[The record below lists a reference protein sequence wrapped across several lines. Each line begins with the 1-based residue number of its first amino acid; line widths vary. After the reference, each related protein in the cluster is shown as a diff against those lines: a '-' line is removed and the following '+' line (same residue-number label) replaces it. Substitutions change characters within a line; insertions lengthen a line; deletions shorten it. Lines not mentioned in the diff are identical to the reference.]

1 MIQIK
6 KSVRFRLQSRK
17 TTDPVTGKIVPKKK
31 NLLIVMVV
39 CYCGKRTG
47 LSTNLHIDRDLW
59 DGETQRAK
67 GSNLKMK
74 MSEAQINYTL
84 ELMRN
89 AVDIVMRKFEILN
102 IIPTTEQFKKSYDGL
117 RVDVSL
123 SSMGMPNLATSPV
136 FLMAAAVP
144 PYYQSMPYM
153 PQQMQGTYHPGYPQ
167 QPFFPSNDYALP
179 QQPERVIREN
189 MEYSNPKW
197 NRSTPEPN
205 FNKDSELDPGESEF
219 SSKDDN
225 LDIEDDSTY
234 KKKPIKRSIKK
245 EPVDDGKE
253 KDIWWSLDQFVT
265 VMGKQNEW
273 THATYQKF
281 DALENHLKKFRDD
294 RREKLKNKK
303 FELTFSYFDEEGL
316 LNFVEFLSKVKKMK
330 NTSIDKQ
337 LDFLRWFFRW
347 ALAKRFHDVNDF
359 ETFRP
364 KLKKTQNRVVFLTK
378 DELEKLKKYVAPE
391 DRKNLER
398 VRDVFL
404 FQCCTG
410 LRYSDVFNLR
420 RCDVHEDHID
430 VTTIKTNDTLRIE
443 LNEESKSILDR
454 YRNIAFE
461 KDKALPV
468 ISNQKMNDSLH
479 DLCKLAG
486 INEMVR
492 KTYFRGKERI
502 DEVKPKW
509 ELVGTHTGRRTFIC
523 HALSMG
529 IPPEIVMKW
538 TGHSD
543 YKAMKPYI
551 DVVDEIKAESMKKF
565 DSLFGKSKN

>member
-39 CYCGKRTG
+39 CYCGKRT
-47 LSTNLHIDRDLW
+47 DRDLW
-59 DGETQRAK
+59 DGGTQRAK

-136 FLMAAAVP
+136 YPMAAAVP

-167 QPFFPSNDYALP
+167 QPFFPSSDYALP

-337 LDFLRWFFRW
+337 LDFLRWFLRR

-378 DELEKLKKYVAPE
+378 DELEKLKNYVAPE

-410 LRYSDVFNLR
+410 LRYS
-420 RCDVHEDHID
+420 H
-430 VTTIKTNDTLRIE
+430 
-443 LNEESKSILDR
+443 
-454 YRNIAFE
+454 
-461 KDKALPV
+461 
-468 ISNQKMNDSLH
+468 
-479 DLCKLAG
+479 
-486 INEMVR
+486 
-492 KTYFRGKERI
+492 
-502 DEVKPKW
+502 
-509 ELVGTHTGRRTFIC
+509 
-523 HALSMG
+523 
-529 IPPEIVMKW
+529 
-538 TGHSD
+538 
-543 YKAMKPYI
+543 
-551 DVVDEIKAESMKKF
+551 
-565 DSLFGKSKN
+565 